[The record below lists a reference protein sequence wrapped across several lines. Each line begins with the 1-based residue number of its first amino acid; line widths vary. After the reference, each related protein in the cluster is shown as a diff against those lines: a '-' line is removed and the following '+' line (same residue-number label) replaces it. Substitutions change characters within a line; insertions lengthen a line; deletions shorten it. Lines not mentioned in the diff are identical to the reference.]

1 MIIVLRVF
9 KCPGRHDPPWPDVHD
24 DPVRPG
30 DPGLSHRQRLLQDG
44 LLPDPLWWRP
54 GLHLP
59 LHHQLRERRLP
70 PADCLQYQQGRL
82 CQTERW
88 EDTIRPPVSVELCFI
103 LEPEELSSCDMKD
116 MFAVSELT
124 GKEMKGTWYVVRW
137 DYRVILHL
145 TWPHD
150 IIQRSEPS
158 LWLFSLSDIHHREE
172 LLKFSSSCHHGLPG
186 MGSQWQCT

>member
-88 EDTIRPPVSVELCFI
+88 EDTRTESLLDELKIDLVSNQA
-103 LEPEELSSCDMKD
+103 SSVCWI
-116 MFAVSELT
+116 MFYSRAGGTVKLWHEGHVCRLRADW
-124 GKEMKGTWYVVRW
+124 KGNEGNLVCGEVR
-137 DYRVILHL
+137 L
-145 TWPHD
+145 
-150 IIQRSEPS
+150 
-158 LWLFSLSDIHHREE
+158 
-172 LLKFSSSCHHGLPG
+172 
-186 MGSQWQCT
+186 